1 MRKRKALKGG
11 YKYDN
16 PAMAGPLLKEKLNTT
31 KDDDIKALERSYDQK
46 YKTVEN
52 NLKQLMQLR
61 KEAND
66 NYHKKEIE
74 NLKQQKQEYDASAVS
89 NKQTKESIIMVA
101 NGTSAIGRA
110 LFAIGKYFT
119 SIFKFILTTISNA
132 GQGAIIKCIITIV
145 FIILII
151 VGITAGISGLNN
163 KRTEIKNSSEIGQEL
178 LKKEGD
184 DYLNMPKS
192 NDIFT
197 IITDY
202 FYGKIPDNLK
212 YKLNSVSNSISYI
225 TTGKNQYEDYLE
237 PREEIAN
244 GRSDNI
250 FHINFNY
257 SSNYSKDNTMSIIK
271 PKNVILE
278 FNENLYYDSDY
289 NKIDSNIKVVS
300 NYPQK
305 CFINMKANSKGKYA
319 LDLDNIKYYT
329 NNDLIITNS
338 NLIRPI
344 FKYSKIDSNLN
355 IGVKLNSFDNI
366 IYTGYN
372 NANNV
377 LGAYATKLI
386 NPNYKGPILRLTNA
400 SRDEINT
407 GNENKNGKKTRDFYN
422 DYNTDKLYTLI
433 DNAKIYYDNFFTEN
447 KSDVALIYDQ
457 SGNNSHL
464 KFEKYN
470 FVHMPEYIKDKDNNY
485 ALWFYDQHM
494 LVFTKPIIYKK
505 ININTKILF
514 NAISKPKE
522 INDMNFLATKTDEV
536 IQIKGNAN
544 EYIVFYTTKNIDN
557 DPDNIKQ
564 ISDNLVISDV
574 NERWNNNRNPYQ
586 ITTKYIY
593 NENKEPII
601 LECLGN
607 AYDTRSESTKLLNI
621 DSRYDKNLHDNL
633 KKYSFKGYLYE
644 LIIFKSDD

>member
-1 MRKRKALKGG
+1 M
-11 YKYDN
+11 
-16 PAMAGPLLKEKLNTT
+16 
-31 KDDDIKALERSYDQK
+31 
-46 YKTVEN
+46 KT
-52 NLKQLMQLR
+52 
-61 KEAND
+61 
-66 NYHKKEIE
+66 
-74 NLKQQKQEYDASAVS
+74 
-89 NKQTKESIIMVA
+89 
-101 NGTSAIGRA
+101 
-110 LFAIGKYFT
+110 
-119 SIFKFILTTISNA
+119 
-132 GQGAIIKCIITIV
+132 
-145 FIILII
+145 
-151 VGITAGISGLNN
+151 
-163 KRTEIKNSSEIGQEL
+163 
-178 LKKEGD
+178 
-184 DYLNMPKS
+184 
-192 NDIFT
+192 
-197 IITDY
+197 
-202 FYGKIPDNLK
+202 
-212 YKLNSVSNSISYI
+212 
-225 TTGKNQYEDYLE
+225 
-237 PREEIAN
+237 
-244 GRSDNI
+244 
-250 FHINFNY
+250 
-257 SSNYSKDNTMSIIK
+257 
-271 PKNVILE
+271 
-278 FNENLYYDSDY
+278 
-289 NKIDSNIKVVS
+289 
-300 NYPQK
+300 
-305 CFINMKANSKGKYA
+305 NSKGKYA
-319 LDLDNIKYYT
+319 LDLDNINYYT
-329 NNDLIITNS
+329 NNDGTIANSKLIK
-338 NLIRPI
+338 PI
-344 FKYSKIDSNLN
+344 FEYSKIDSNLN
-355 IGVKLNSFDNI
+355 IGVKLRSFDNI

-433 DNAKIYYDNFFTEN
+433 DNAKIYYDNFFTGN

-464 KFEKYN
+464 KFEKYH

-505 ININTKILF
+505 INISTKILF
-514 NAISKPKE
+514 NAISNPNE